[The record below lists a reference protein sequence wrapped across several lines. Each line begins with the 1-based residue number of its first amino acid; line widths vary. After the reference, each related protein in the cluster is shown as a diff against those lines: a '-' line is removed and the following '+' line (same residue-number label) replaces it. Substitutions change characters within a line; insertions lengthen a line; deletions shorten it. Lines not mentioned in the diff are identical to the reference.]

1 MELSG
6 GQRQRVAPARAFLRE
21 DPDLLILDEPASG
34 PDPEAEH
41 EIQEALRLH
50 RRGRT
55 SLLISHRL
63 GTARDADLIVV
74 LRDGTVVESGGHTEL
89 VGADG
94 RYAALFRRQAEG
106 YVR

>member
-1 MELSG
+1 M
-6 GQRQRVAPARAFLRE
+6 APAGAFLRE

-34 PDPEAEH
+34 LDPQAEH

-55 SLLISHRL
+55 SLLVSHRL

-74 LRDGTVVESGGHTEL
+74 LGDGTVVESGGCAEL
-89 VGADG
+89 VAAGG
-94 RYAALFRRQAEG
+94 RYAGLFRRRAEG
-106 YVR
+106 CVR